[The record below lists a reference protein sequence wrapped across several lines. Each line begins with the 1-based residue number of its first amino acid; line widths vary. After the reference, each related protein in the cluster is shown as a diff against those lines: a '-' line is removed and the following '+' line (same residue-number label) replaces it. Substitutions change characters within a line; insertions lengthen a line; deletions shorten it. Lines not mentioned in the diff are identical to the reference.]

1 MTDTVAP
8 RPASRTSRAARR
20 TTPAARRNRRRT
32 AADAGLLVAAAA
44 FVLPLAWVVLSAL
57 DPHASLRVKV
67 PDGVTLDNFDAILT
81 PEITFTPLLNSLILC
96 GGATLLTVVCAVLAA
111 YPLSRFRSRLNRPFL
126 LTILFATSLPITAIM
141 VPVYALFVRVN
152 MIDTMQ
158 GTIFFFAASQLP
170 FAIWLMKNF
179 MDGVPKELE
188 EAAWT
193 DGASSFQS
201 LLRIVL
207 PLMGPGVAVVTVFSF
222 VMMWGNFFVPFMLL
236 LSPDQMPASVSIN
249 DFFGN
254 RGMVAYGQLAA
265 FSIVYSTPVV
275 LLYVLISRRLG
286 GGFALGGA
294 VKGRSRGVG
303 RGRTRVRAPPYVP
316 TIRIAGRT
324 ARSQHRRGPLRC
336 GACADPHPARASRAL
351 RSTPSPPA
359 GCVPPSTWDPS
370 TSPTAYG
377 SRTGCRT
384 SPPTSSSPGSGGP
397 PCPRGRS

>member
-1 MTDTVAP
+1 MASTVASRAPHGP
-8 RPASRTSRAARR
+8 REPRASRRDPASRRD
-20 TTPAARRNRRRT
+20 RRRL

-57 DPHASLRVKV
+57 DPRASLRVKV
-67 PDGVTLDNFDAILT
+67 PDGLTLANFDAILT
-81 PEITFTPLLNSLILC
+81 PEITFTPLLNSLVLC
-96 GGATLLTVVCAVLAA
+96 GGATLLTVVCAALAA

-179 MDGVPKELE
+179 MDGVPRELE

-265 FSIVYSTPVV
+265 FSIVYSTPVI

-294 VKGRSRGVG
+294 VKG
-303 RGRTRVRAPPYVP
+303 
-316 TIRIAGRT
+316 
-324 ARSQHRRGPLRC
+324 
-336 GACADPHPARASRAL
+336 
-351 RSTPSPPA
+351 
-359 GCVPPSTWDPS
+359 
-370 TSPTAYG
+370 
-377 SRTGCRT
+377 
-384 SPPTSSSPGSGGP
+384 
-397 PCPRGRS
+397 

>member
-20 TTPAARRNRRRT
+20 TTPAARRDRRRA
-32 AADAGLLVAAAA
+32 AADAGLLVVAAA

-96 GGATLLTVVCAVLAA
+96 GGATLLTVVCAALAA

-294 VKGRSRGVG
+294 VKG
-303 RGRTRVRAPPYVP
+303 
-316 TIRIAGRT
+316 
-324 ARSQHRRGPLRC
+324 
-336 GACADPHPARASRAL
+336 
-351 RSTPSPPA
+351 
-359 GCVPPSTWDPS
+359 
-370 TSPTAYG
+370 
-377 SRTGCRT
+377 
-384 SPPTSSSPGSGGP
+384 
-397 PCPRGRS
+397 

>member
-1 MTDTVAP
+1 MAGSTTLV
-8 RPASRTSRAARR
+8 SRRSSRRY
-20 TTPAARRNRRRT
+20 
-32 AADAGLLVAAAA
+32 AADAGLLLLAAA
-44 FVLPLAWVVLSAL
+44 FVLPLAWVLLSSV
-57 DPHASLRVKV
+57 DPKADLKVKV
-67 PDGVTLDNFDAILT
+67 PDGVTLDNFDAVLK
-81 PEITFTPLLNSLILC
+81 PDITFTPLLNSLILC
-96 GGATLLTVVCAVLAA
+96 GGATLLTVVCSALAA

-141 VPVYALFVRVN
+141 VPVYALFVQVDL
-152 MIDTMQ
+152 IDTMQ

-236 LSPDQMPASVSIN
+236 LTPDQMPASVSIN

-254 RGMVAYGQLAA
+254 RGTVVYGQLAA
-265 FSIVYSTPVV
+265 FSIIYSTPVV
-275 LLYVLISRRLG
+275 LLYVLVARRLG

-294 VKGRSRGVG
+294 VKG
-303 RGRTRVRAPPYVP
+303 
-316 TIRIAGRT
+316 
-324 ARSQHRRGPLRC
+324 
-336 GACADPHPARASRAL
+336 
-351 RSTPSPPA
+351 
-359 GCVPPSTWDPS
+359 
-370 TSPTAYG
+370 
-377 SRTGCRT
+377 
-384 SPPTSSSPGSGGP
+384 
-397 PCPRGRS
+397 

>member
-1 MTDTVAP
+1 MASTVT
-8 RPASRTSRAARR
+8 SRTARR
-20 TTPAARRNRRRT
+20 TPAARRNRRRA

-67 PDGVTLDNFDAILT
+67 PDGVTLENFDAILT

-294 VKGRSRGVG
+294 VKG
-303 RGRTRVRAPPYVP
+303 
-316 TIRIAGRT
+316 
-324 ARSQHRRGPLRC
+324 
-336 GACADPHPARASRAL
+336 
-351 RSTPSPPA
+351 
-359 GCVPPSTWDPS
+359 
-370 TSPTAYG
+370 
-377 SRTGCRT
+377 
-384 SPPTSSSPGSGGP
+384 
-397 PCPRGRS
+397 

>member
-1 MTDTVAP
+1 MP
-8 RPASRTSRAARR
+8 RSTTLTSRRNSRR
-20 TTPAARRNRRRT
+20 Y
-32 AADAGLLVAAAA
+32 AADAGLLVVAAA
-44 FVLPLAWVVLSAL
+44 FVLPLAWLLLSSV
-57 DPHASLRVKV
+57 DPRADLKVKV
-67 PDGVTLDNFDAILT
+67 PDGVTLDNFDAVLK
-81 PEITFTPLLNSLILC
+81 PDITFTPLLNSLILC
-96 GGATLLTVVCAVLAA
+96 GGATLLTVVTATLAA

-141 VPVYALFVRVN
+141 VPVYALFVQVDL
-152 MIDTMQ
+152 IDTMQ

-236 LSPDQMPASVSIN
+236 LSPEQMPASVSIN

-254 RGMVAYGQLAA
+254 RGAVVYGQLAA
-265 FSIVYSTPVV
+265 FSIIYSTPVI
-275 LLYVLISRRLG
+275 LLYVLVAQRLG

-294 VKGRSRGVG
+294 VKG
-303 RGRTRVRAPPYVP
+303 
-316 TIRIAGRT
+316 
-324 ARSQHRRGPLRC
+324 
-336 GACADPHPARASRAL
+336 
-351 RSTPSPPA
+351 
-359 GCVPPSTWDPS
+359 
-370 TSPTAYG
+370 
-377 SRTGCRT
+377 
-384 SPPTSSSPGSGGP
+384 
-397 PCPRGRS
+397 

>member
-1 MTDTVAP
+1 MASTVT
-8 RPASRTSRAARR
+8 SRTARR
-20 TTPAARRNRRRT
+20 TAPATRRNRRRT
-32 AADAGLLVAAAA
+32 AADAGLLVVAAA

-81 PEITFTPLLNSLILC
+81 SEITFTPLLNSLILC
-96 GGATLLTVVCAVLAA
+96 GGATLLTVVCAALAA

-294 VKGRSRGVG
+294 VKG
-303 RGRTRVRAPPYVP
+303 
-316 TIRIAGRT
+316 
-324 ARSQHRRGPLRC
+324 
-336 GACADPHPARASRAL
+336 
-351 RSTPSPPA
+351 
-359 GCVPPSTWDPS
+359 
-370 TSPTAYG
+370 
-377 SRTGCRT
+377 
-384 SPPTSSSPGSGGP
+384 
-397 PCPRGRS
+397 

>member
-1 MTDTVAP
+1 MTDTIAP
-8 RPASRTSRAARR
+8 RQASRPSRR
-20 TTPAARRNRRRT
+20 TTPASRRNRRRT

-294 VKGRSRGVG
+294 VKG
-303 RGRTRVRAPPYVP
+303 
-316 TIRIAGRT
+316 
-324 ARSQHRRGPLRC
+324 
-336 GACADPHPARASRAL
+336 
-351 RSTPSPPA
+351 
-359 GCVPPSTWDPS
+359 
-370 TSPTAYG
+370 
-377 SRTGCRT
+377 
-384 SPPTSSSPGSGGP
+384 
-397 PCPRGRS
+397 